1 MISALLE
8 DTSIENFEE
17 ALRSLEKRAS
27 SIIILSCHND
37 FSQQAL
43 NPILKQTSVPL
54 IGGIF
59 PSIIYQN
66 KHYMQGTILLGIDTP
81 LDVTILK
88 DIHQKNDYEKVIE
101 EQTTLIKDD
110 TQTMFLF
117 FDGLSTNINKIVQ
130 ALFNNFGLS
139 INYIGGAAA
148 RLEGIK
154 PIASPVL
161 FSNEGLL
168 QHAALLASTPSQS
181 TIGVQHGLEPIEND
195 NYQVTKSEG
204 NILYE
209 IDYQPAFQLYKKLI
223 ESHLNENFEKFD
235 EEDFLKRAITYPL
248 GIIRLSGESIVRT
261 ALAVQE
267 DNSLI
272 CTGDISENALIQ
284 ILHAKNEN
292 LIKAASLASQV
303 SRNSRYHTNF
313 NLYFTC
319 LARILILG
327 EEFQQEIDTVYQE
340 GTLLV
345 GAVSM
350 GEIANNKDH
359 YLELYNATTVV
370 ANIDDTSG

>member
-1 MISALLE
+1 MISVLLE
-8 DTSIENFEE
+8 DTSIKNFEE

-43 NPILKQTSVPL
+43 NPILKQTSIPI

-59 PSIIYQN
+59 PSIIYKN
-66 KHYMQGTILLGIDTP
+66 RHYMQGTILLGLDTL

-88 DIHQKNDYEKVIE
+88 DIHQKKDYEKVIE

-130 ALFNNFGLS
+130 ALFDNFGLS
-139 INYIGGAAA
+139 INYVGGAATH
-148 RLEGIK
+148 LEGIR
-154 PIASPVL
+154 PVDSPVL

-168 QHAALLASTPSQS
+168 QHAALLASTPAQS

-195 NYQVTKSEG
+195 NYQVTKSKG
-204 NILYE
+204 NVLYE
-209 IDYQPAFQLYKKLI
+209 IDYQPAFQVYKKLI
-223 ESHLNENFEKFD
+223 ESHLNESFNKD
-235 EEDFLKRAITYPL
+235 EEEFLKRAITYPL

-261 ALAVQE
+261 VLAVQE
-267 DNSLI
+267 DDSLI

-284 ILHAKNEN
+284 ILHAKNKN

-303 SRNSRYHTNF
+303 SRNSHYHTSF

-319 LARILILG
+319 LARTIILG
-327 EEFQQEIDTVYQE
+327 EEFQQEIDTVYKE
-340 GTLLV
+340 DTLLV

-350 GEIANNKDH
+350 GEIANNQDH
-359 YLELYNATTVV
+359 YLELYNATAVV
-370 ANIDDTSG
+370 ANVDDSK